1 MNDLRTLVDG
11 MLVAGIL
18 ISGFSGAL
26 FAIRSSES
34 SLVEGET
41 RLTRTPLVSLKKAA

>member
-1 MNDLRTLVDG
+1 MNDLRSLVDG

-26 FAIRSSES
+26 FAVRSSES
-34 SLVEGET
+34 PTAESET
-41 RLTRTPLVSLKKAA
+41 RMPGVPLVSLKKAA

>member
-1 MNDLRTLVDG
+1 MNNLRTLVDG

-34 SLVEGET
+34 SPAEGVT
-41 RLTRTPLVSLKKAA
+41 RMTGVPLVSLKKAA

>member
-26 FAIRSSES
+26 FAIRNSES
-34 SLVEGET
+34 SPAESET
-41 RLTRTPLVSLKKAA
+41 RVTRKPLVSLKEAA

>member
-26 FAIRSSES
+26 FAVRSSES
-34 SLVEGET
+34 PAAESET
-41 RLTRTPLVSLKKAA
+41 RVTRTPLVSLKKAA